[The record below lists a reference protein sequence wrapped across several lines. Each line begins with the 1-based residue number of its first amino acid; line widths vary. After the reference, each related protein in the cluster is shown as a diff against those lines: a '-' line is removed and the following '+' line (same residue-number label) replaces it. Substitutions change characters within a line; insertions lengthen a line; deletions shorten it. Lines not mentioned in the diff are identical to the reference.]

1 MDVYLR
7 TKFEVSS
14 IILSSFR
21 QGVILLPPPP
31 PAPRNEPL
39 KSPPRLG
46 LTDSLINYHL
56 KCLRTFQEI
65 FLFVNPNGIKT
76 LLTNLLSTFPIKGDL
91 IFSNGPKRLP
101 KNPPDCP
108 ILCN

>member
-14 IILSSFR
+14 IILTSFR
-21 QGVILLPPPP
+21 QRGNFTPPPTSKRTP
-31 PAPRNEPL
+31 KKPAL
-39 KSPPRLG
+39 K
-46 LTDSLINYHL
+46 SLINYHL

-65 FLFVNPNGIKT
+65 LLFVNPNGIKT
-76 LLTNLLSTFPIKGDL
+76 LLINLLSTFPIKGDL